1 MKCRRGIFQLAP
13 LRLILA
19 YKAGAPRIAV
29 FFMTAS
35 FLSSLSNILA
45 YGLIQIADDPS
56 TDGWKWIF
64 IVEGAITV
72 GIAILAFIIVVDFPD
87 SKRNNFLS
95 HEEKAVVRAR
105 LEQERGSSEGEK
117 VNWKVIFE
125 TLADWQ
131 VWGR

>member
-1 MKCRRGIFQLAP
+1 MKYRRGIFQLAT
-13 LRLILA
+13 LWLILT
-19 YKAGAPRIAV
+19 YKGGAPRIAV

-56 TDGWKWIF
+56 TGGWKWIF
-64 IVEGAITV
+64 VVEGAITV

-87 SKRNNFLS
+87 SKRNKFLS
-95 HEEKAVVRAR
+95 PEEKAVVRAR

-117 VNWKVIFE
+117 VTWKVIFE